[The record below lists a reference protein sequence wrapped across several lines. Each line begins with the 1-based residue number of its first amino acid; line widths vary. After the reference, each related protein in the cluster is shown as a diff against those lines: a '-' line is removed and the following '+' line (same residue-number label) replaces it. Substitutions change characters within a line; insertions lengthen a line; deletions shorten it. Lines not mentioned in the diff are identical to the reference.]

1 MIDNG
6 KAMEVASEVVN
17 VIGEVDAETF
27 LEVAV
32 DVAVAPAEPD
42 VSAGEA
48 FSEAVPDVEANA
60 SPVTPKA
67 AEA

>member
-6 KAMEVASEVVN
+6 KAIEVGTEVVIL
-17 VIGEVDAETF
+17 IGEVDAETV

-32 DVAVAPAEPD
+32 DVAPAAHA

-48 FSEAVPDVEANA
+48 FSEAVPVVEADA
-60 SPVTPKA
+60 SPVTPKST
-67 AEA
+67 EA